1 MFRAIARK
9 YSSQS
14 NIKYHQGLSKVNM
27 FRENRTYD
35 KENRV
40 KANKKFYDITRETH
54 NRDADCGNSLYK
66 KENLDYKCPMDV
78 CVCRSNG
85 YKPKTLP
92 YDKDSEIHPYIK
104 DNYPLNV
111 KFLVDDFNKKS
122 NTNLTMELF

>member
-14 NIKYHQGLSKVNM
+14 NIKYHQGLSKVNI
-27 FRENRTYD
+27 YD

-40 KANKKFYDITRETH
+40 KANNKFYDITRETH
-54 NRDADCGNSLYK
+54 NRDADCGYSLYK
-66 KENLDYKCPMDV
+66 RENLDYKCPMDV

-92 YDKDSEIHPYIK
+92 YDKDSEIHSYIN

>member
-1 MFRAIARK
+1 MFRSITQK
-9 YSSQS
+9 YSSFT
-14 NIKYHQGLSKVNM
+14 NIKYNQGLSKVNI
-27 FRENRTYD
+27 FRENRSYG

-40 KANKKFYDITRETH
+40 KAIKKFYDMTRETR
-54 NRDADCGNSLYK
+54 NADCGNSLYNR
-66 KENLDYKCPMDV
+66 ENLDYKCPMDV

-122 NTNLTMELF
+122 NTNLTMELHC